1 MKNTTYVLAIAMLAA
16 GSMWSGCDSVA
27 KRKDAAKEDLV
38 EAQKNVRE
46 AKLNVQKAVDAEE
59 WEAFKRDSEVKI
71 RDNET
76 RIDSLKVKLVKPG
89 QLLDPIYENRIETL
103 RQKNVDL
110 RAEIGR
116 YEANMSDWEK
126 FKREFNHDMD
136 ELGLAIKNFTL
147 DNKN

>member
-1 MKNTTYVLAIAMLAA
+1 MKNTIYILAIAMLVA
-16 GSMWSGCDSVA
+16 GFMWSGCDSVA
-27 KRKDAAKEDLV
+27 KRKDAAKEDLK
-38 EAQKNVRE
+38 EAQKNVKE
-46 AKLNVQKAVDAEE
+46 AQLKIQKAVDAEE
-59 WEAFKRDSEVKI
+59 WEAFKRDSETKI
-71 RDNET
+71 RENET

-89 QLLDPIYENRIETL
+89 QLLDPIYEKRIETL

-136 ELGLAIKNFTL
+136 ELGLAIKNFVS